1 MERRKGSQESRRG
14 TQQWGG
20 LRELEFCVVRG
31 SWEGGW
37 RGEWRRSE
45 EEVEK
50 QSPGGSEFNQESEP
64 GGTGLTQAEPS
75 GPSVGEGT
83 LGGKWSRAH
92 SREPMSLSGLKAC
105 PGVGLFGGHC
115 TASGLLG
122 RATEPALCRGV
133 WGLWQASPPGTPL
146 TRRDCRKAQGLLSSG
161 CFEPPLVA
169 LAGSPPG
176 AQHTHRGLPARQAPT
191 LQINS

>member
-1 MERRKGSQESRRG
+1 MWCEVPG
-14 TQQWGG
+14 
-20 LRELEFCVVRG
+20 
-31 SWEGGW
+31 EGGW
-37 RGEWRRSE
+37 REEWRSE

-50 QSPGGSEFNQESEP
+50 QSPGASEFNRESE
-64 GGTGLTQAEPS
+64 GGTGLTQAEPA
-75 GPSVGEGT
+75 GPSVREGT
-83 LGGKWSRAH
+83 LGGKGSRAH
-92 SREPMSLSGLKAC
+92 SVWAQGLSG
-105 PGVGLFGGHC
+105 GGFVWGHC

-122 RATEPALCRGV
+122 PAAEPALCRGV
-133 WGLWQASPPGTPL
+133 QGLWQASPPGTPL
-146 TRRDCRKAQGLLSSG
+146 TRRDCRKVQGLLSSG